1 MSGINAR
8 LLEMEQMKRLLIFNE
23 VIKKGSMSKA
33 AESLGMTAS
42 AVSLHLQHLEQHY
55 SLKLL
60 NRSTRRL
67 ELTEA
72 GRILWQQSEKLATLM
87 QETHE
92 KMTDLKAVP
101 SGIVRLS
108 LPTGFIRTAEI
119 RNALAIIERDYP
131 EIQPVLFAEDSLAQL
146 QQGTVDIALRAGDI
160 NDSPDNVVHR
170 LADWEMLIVASPAYL
185 RQHPIS
191 QTADLLTAHWLNHSD
206 FVLLNAFEALNL
218 PRLLPEHRIECPNAS
233 ASAYYL
239 AMEGMGVVF
248 ILSGELRAFQENQ
261 HLQQVLPHA
270 KLPAK
275 RISAVVAN
283 TAQSAKNIAVL
294 NVLKTVFKQPVD

>member
-1 MSGINAR
+1 
-8 LLEMEQMKRLLIFNE
+8 MKRLLILNE

-42 AVSLHLQHLEQHY
+42 AVSLHLQHLERHY
-55 SLKLL
+55 GLKLL

-72 GRILWQQSEKLATLM
+72 GRILWQQAKTLASLM
-87 QETHE
+87 QETNE
-92 KMTDLKAVP
+92 KMTHLKAVP

-108 LPTGFIRTAEI
+108 LPTGFIRTLEI
-119 RNALAIIERDYP
+119 RNLLSIVERDYP
-131 EIQPVLFAEDSLAQL
+131 EIQLTLFAEDSLAQL
-146 QQGTVDIALRAGDI
+146 QQGAVDIALRAGEI
-160 NDSPDNVVHR
+160 HDSPDNVVHR
-170 LADWEMLIVASPAYL
+170 LADWEILIVASPEYL
-185 RQHPIS
+185 QQHPIS
-191 QTADLLTAHWLNHSD
+191 QTTDLLTAHWLNHSD

-233 ASAYYL
+233 ASTYYL
-239 AMEGMGVVF
+239 ATEGMGLVF

-261 HLQQVLPHA
+261 RLQPVLPHI
-270 KLPAK
+270 KLPNK

-283 TAQSAKNIAVL
+283 TAQSAKNVAIL
-294 NVLKTVFKQPVD
+294 NVLKAVFKQ

>member
-1 MSGINAR
+1 
-8 LLEMEQMKRLLIFNE
+8 MEQMKRLLILNE

-42 AVSLHLQHLEQHY
+42 AVSLHLQHLERHY
-55 SLKLL
+55 GLKLL

-72 GRILWQQSEKLATLM
+72 GRILWQQAKTLASLM
-87 QETHE
+87 QETNE
-92 KMTDLKAVP
+92 KMTHLKAVP

-108 LPTGFIRTAEI
+108 LPTGFIRTLEI
-119 RNALAIIERDYP
+119 RNLLSIVERDYP
-131 EIQPVLFAEDSLAQL
+131 EIQLTLFAEDSLAQL
-146 QQGTVDIALRAGDI
+146 QQGAVDIALRAGEI
-160 NDSPDNVVHR
+160 HDSPDNVVHR
-170 LADWEMLIVASPAYL
+170 LADWEILIVASPEYL
-185 RQHPIS
+185 QQHPIS
-191 QTADLLTAHWLNHSD
+191 QTTDLLTAHWLNHSD

-239 AMEGMGVVF
+239 ATEGMGLVF

-261 HLQQVLPHA
+261 RLQPVLPHI
-270 KLPAK
+270 KLPNK

-283 TAQSAKNIAVL
+283 TAQSAKNVAIL
-294 NVLKTVFKQPVD
+294 NVLKAVFKQ

>member
-1 MSGINAR
+1 
-8 LLEMEQMKRLLIFNE
+8 MKRLLILNE

-42 AVSLHLQHLEQHY
+42 AVSLHLQHLERHY
-55 SLKLL
+55 GLKLL

-72 GRILWQQSEKLATLM
+72 GRILWQQAETLASLM
-87 QETHE
+87 QETNE
-92 KMTDLKAVP
+92 KMTHLKAVP

-108 LPTGFIRTAEI
+108 LPTGFIRTLEI
-119 RNALAIIERDYP
+119 RNLLSIVERDYP
-131 EIQPVLFAEDSLAQL
+131 EIQLTLFAEDSLAQL
-146 QQGTVDIALRAGDI
+146 QQGAVDIALRAGEI
-160 NDSPDNVVHR
+160 HDSPDNVVHR
-170 LADWEMLIVASPAYL
+170 LADWEILIVASPEYL
-185 RQHPIS
+185 QQHPIS
-191 QTADLLTAHWLNHSD
+191 QTTDLLTAHWLNHSN

-239 AMEGMGVVF
+239 ATEGMGLVF

-261 HLQQVLPHA
+261 RLQPVLPHI
-270 KLPAK
+270 KLPNK

-283 TAQSAKNIAVL
+283 TAQSAKNVAIL
-294 NVLKTVFKQPVD
+294 NVLKAVFKQ

>member
-1 MSGINAR
+1 
-8 LLEMEQMKRLLIFNE
+8 MKRLLILNE

-42 AVSLHLQHLEQHY
+42 AVSLHLQHLERHY
-55 SLKLL
+55 GLKLL

-72 GRILWQQSEKLATLM
+72 GRILWQQAKTLASLM
-87 QETHE
+87 QETNE
-92 KMTDLKAVP
+92 KMTHLKAVP

-108 LPTGFIRTAEI
+108 LPTGFIRTLEI
-119 RNALAIIERDYP
+119 RNLLSIVERDYP
-131 EIQPVLFAEDSLAQL
+131 EIQLTLFAEDSLAQL
-146 QQGTVDIALRAGDI
+146 QQGAVDIALRAGEI
-160 NDSPDNVVHR
+160 HDSPDNVVHR
-170 LADWEMLIVASPAYL
+170 LADWEILIVASPEYL
-185 RQHPIS
+185 QQHPIS
-191 QTADLLTAHWLNHSD
+191 QTTDLLTAHWLNHSD

-239 AMEGMGVVF
+239 ATEGMGLVF
-248 ILSGELRAFQENQ
+248 TLSGELRAFQENQ
-261 HLQQVLPHA
+261 RLQPVLPHI
-270 KLPAK
+270 KLPNK

-283 TAQSAKNIAVL
+283 TAQSAKNVAIL
-294 NVLKTVFKQPVD
+294 NVLKAVFKQ

>member
-1 MSGINAR
+1 
-8 LLEMEQMKRLLIFNE
+8 MEQMKRLLILNE

-42 AVSLHLQHLEQHY
+42 AVSLHLQHLERHY

-72 GRILWQQSEKLATLM
+72 GRILWQQAKTLASLM
-87 QETHE
+87 QETNE
-92 KMTDLKAVP
+92 KMTHLKAVP

-108 LPTGFIRTAEI
+108 LPTGFIRTLEI
-119 RNALAIIERDYP
+119 RNLLSIVERDYP
-131 EIQPVLFAEDSLAQL
+131 EIQLTLFAEDSLAQL
-146 QQGTVDIALRAGDI
+146 QQGAVDIALRAGEI
-160 NDSPDNVVHR
+160 HDSPDNVVHR
-170 LADWEMLIVASPAYL
+170 LADWEILIVASPEYL
-185 RQHPIS
+185 QQHPIS
-191 QTADLLTAHWLNHSD
+191 QTTDLLTAHWLNHSD

-239 AMEGMGVVF
+239 ATEGMGLVF

-261 HLQQVLPHA
+261 RLQPVLPHI
-270 KLPAK
+270 KLPNK

-283 TAQSAKNIAVL
+283 TAQSAKNVAIL
-294 NVLKTVFKQPVD
+294 NVLKAVFKQ

>member
-1 MSGINAR
+1 
-8 LLEMEQMKRLLIFNE
+8 MKRLLILNE

-42 AVSLHLQHLEQHY
+42 AVSLHLQHLERHY
-55 SLKLL
+55 GLKLL

-72 GRILWQQSEKLATLM
+72 GRILWQQAETLANLM
-87 QETHE
+87 QETNE
-92 KMTDLKAVP
+92 KMTHLKAVP

-108 LPTGFIRTAEI
+108 LPTGFIRTLEI
-119 RNALAIIERDYP
+119 RNLLSTVERDYP
-131 EIQPVLFAEDSLAQL
+131 EIQLALFAEDSLAQL
-146 QQGTVDIALRAGDI
+146 QQGAVDIALRAGEI
-160 NDSPDNVVHR
+160 HDSPDNVVHR
-170 LADWEMLIVASPAYL
+170 LADWEILIVASPEYL
-185 RQHPIS
+185 QQHPIS
-191 QTADLLTAHWLNHSD
+191 QTTDLLTAHWLNHSD

-239 AMEGMGVVF
+239 ATEGMGLVF

-261 HLQQVLPHA
+261 RLQPVLPHI
-270 KLPAK
+270 KLPNK

-283 TAQSAKNIAVL
+283 TAQSAKNVAIL
-294 NVLKTVFKQPVD
+294 NVLKAVFKQ

>member
-1 MSGINAR
+1 
-8 LLEMEQMKRLLIFNE
+8 MKRLLILNE

-42 AVSLHLQHLEQHY
+42 AVSLHLQHLERHY
-55 SLKLL
+55 GLKLL

-72 GRILWQQSEKLATLM
+72 GRILWQQAKTLASLM
-87 QETHE
+87 QETNE
-92 KMTDLKAVP
+92 KMTHLKAVP

-108 LPTGFIRTAEI
+108 LPTGFIRTLEI
-119 RNALAIIERDYP
+119 RNLLSIVERDYP
-131 EIQPVLFAEDSLAQL
+131 EIQLTLFAEDSLAQL
-146 QQGTVDIALRAGDI
+146 QQGAVDIALRAGEI
-160 NDSPDNVVHR
+160 HDSPDNVVHR
-170 LADWEMLIVASPAYL
+170 LADWEILIVASPEYL
-185 RQHPIS
+185 QQHPIS
-191 QTADLLTAHWLNHSD
+191 QTTDLLTAHWLNHSN

-239 AMEGMGVVF
+239 ATEGMGLVF

-261 HLQQVLPHA
+261 RLQPVLPHI
-270 KLPAK
+270 KLPNK

-283 TAQSAKNIAVL
+283 TAQSAKNVAIL
-294 NVLKTVFKQPVD
+294 NVLKAVFKQ

>member
-1 MSGINAR
+1 
-8 LLEMEQMKRLLIFNE
+8 MKRLLILNE

-42 AVSLHLQHLEQHY
+42 AVSLHLQHLERHY
-55 SLKLL
+55 GLKLL

-72 GRILWQQSEKLATLM
+72 GRVLWQQAETLASLM
-87 QETHE
+87 QETNE
-92 KMTDLKAVP
+92 KMTHLKAVP

-108 LPTGFIRTAEI
+108 LPTGFIRTLEI
-119 RNALAIIERDYP
+119 RNLLSIVERDYP
-131 EIQPVLFAEDSLAQL
+131 EIQLTLFAEDSLAQL
-146 QQGTVDIALRAGDI
+146 QQGAVDIALRAGEI
-160 NDSPDNVVHR
+160 HDSPDNVVHR
-170 LADWEMLIVASPAYL
+170 LADWEILIVASPEYL
-185 RQHPIS
+185 QQHPIS
-191 QTADLLTAHWLNHSD
+191 QTTDLLTAHWLNHSD

-239 AMEGMGVVF
+239 ATEGMGLVF

-261 HLQQVLPHA
+261 RLQPVLPHI
-270 KLPAK
+270 KLPNK

-283 TAQSAKNIAVL
+283 TAQSAKNVAIL
-294 NVLKTVFKQPVD
+294 NVLKAVFKQ

>member
-1 MSGINAR
+1 
-8 LLEMEQMKRLLIFNE
+8 MKRLLILNE

-42 AVSLHLQHLEQHY
+42 AVSLHLQHLERHY
-55 SLKLL
+55 GLKLL

-72 GRILWQQSEKLATLM
+72 GRILWQQAETLASLM
-87 QETHE
+87 QETNE
-92 KMTDLKAVP
+92 KMTHLKAVP

-108 LPTGFIRTAEI
+108 LPTGFIRTLEI
-119 RNALAIIERDYP
+119 RNLLSIVERDYP
-131 EIQPVLFAEDSLAQL
+131 EIQLTLFAEDSLAQL
-146 QQGTVDIALRAGDI
+146 QQGAVDIALRAGEI
-160 NDSPDNVVHR
+160 HDSPDNVVHR
-170 LADWEMLIVASPAYL
+170 LADWEILIVASPEYL
-185 RQHPIS
+185 QQHPIS
-191 QTADLLTAHWLNHSD
+191 QTTDLLTAHWLNHSD

-239 AMEGMGVVF
+239 ATEGMGLVF
-248 ILSGELRAFQENQ
+248 ILSGELHAFQENQ
-261 HLQQVLPHA
+261 RLQPVLPHI
-270 KLPAK
+270 KLPNK

-283 TAQSAKNIAVL
+283 TAQSAKNVAIL
-294 NVLKTVFKQPVD
+294 NVLKAVFKQ

>member
-1 MSGINAR
+1 
-8 LLEMEQMKRLLIFNE
+8 MKRLLILNE

-42 AVSLHLQHLEQHY
+42 AVSLHLQHLERHY
-55 SLKLL
+55 GLKLL

-72 GRILWQQSEKLATLM
+72 GRILWQQAETLASLM
-87 QETHE
+87 QETNE
-92 KMTDLKAVP
+92 KMTHLKAVP

-108 LPTGFIRTAEI
+108 LPTGFIRTLEI
-119 RNALAIIERDYP
+119 RNLLSIVERDYP
-131 EIQPVLFAEDSLAQL
+131 EIQLTLFAEDSLAQL
-146 QQGTVDIALRAGDI
+146 QQGAVDIALRAGEI
-160 NDSPDNVVHR
+160 HDSPDNVVHR
-170 LADWEMLIVASPAYL
+170 LADWEILIVASPEYL
-185 RQHPIS
+185 QQHPIS
-191 QTADLLTAHWLNHSD
+191 QTTDLLTAHWLNHSD

-239 AMEGMGVVF
+239 ATEGMGLVF

-261 HLQQVLPHA
+261 RLQPVLPHI
-270 KLPAK
+270 KLPNK

-283 TAQSAKNIAVL
+283 TAQSAKNVAIL
-294 NVLKTVFKQPVD
+294 NVLKAVFKQ

>member
-1 MSGINAR
+1 
-8 LLEMEQMKRLLIFNE
+8 MKRLLILNE
-23 VIKKGSMSKA
+23 VIKKGSMSEA

-42 AVSLHLQHLEQHY
+42 AVSLHLQHLERHY
-55 SLKLL
+55 GLKLL

-72 GRILWQQSEKLATLM
+72 GRILWQQAKTLASLM
-87 QETHE
+87 QETNE
-92 KMTDLKAVP
+92 KMTHLKAVP

-108 LPTGFIRTAEI
+108 LPTGFIRTLEI
-119 RNALAIIERDYP
+119 RNLLSIVERDYP
-131 EIQPVLFAEDSLAQL
+131 EIQLTLFAEDSLAQL
-146 QQGTVDIALRAGDI
+146 QQGAVDIALRAGEI
-160 NDSPDNVVHR
+160 HDSPDNVVHR
-170 LADWEMLIVASPAYL
+170 LADWEILIVASPEYL
-185 RQHPIS
+185 QQHPIS
-191 QTADLLTAHWLNHSD
+191 QTTDLLTAHWLNHSD

-239 AMEGMGVVF
+239 ATEGMGLVF

-261 HLQQVLPHA
+261 RLQPVLPHI
-270 KLPAK
+270 KLPNK

-283 TAQSAKNIAVL
+283 TAQSAKNVAIL
-294 NVLKTVFKQPVD
+294 NVLKAVFKQ

>member
-1 MSGINAR
+1 
-8 LLEMEQMKRLLIFNE
+8 MEQMKRLLIFNA

-42 AVSLHLQHLEQHY
+42 AVSLHLQHLERHY
-55 SLKLL
+55 GLKLL

-72 GRILWQQSEKLATLM
+72 GRILWQQTETLASLM
-87 QETHE
+87 QETNE
-92 KMTDLKAVP
+92 KMTHLKAVP

-108 LPTGFIRTAEI
+108 LPTGFIRTLEI
-119 RNALAIIERDYP
+119 RNLLSIVERDYP
-131 EIQPVLFAEDSLAQL
+131 EIQLTLFAEDSLAQL
-146 QQGTVDIALRAGDI
+146 QQGAVDIALRAGEI
-160 NDSPDNVVHR
+160 HDSPDNVVHR
-170 LADWEMLIVASPAYL
+170 LADWEILIVASPEYL
-185 RQHPIS
+185 QQHSIS
-191 QTADLLTAHWLNHSD
+191 QTTDLLTAHWLNHSD

-239 AMEGMGVVF
+239 ATEGMGLVF

-261 HLQQVLPHA
+261 RLQPVLPHI
-270 KLPAK
+270 KLPNK

-283 TAQSAKNIAVL
+283 TAQSAKNVAVL
-294 NVLKTVFKQPVD
+294 NVLKAVFKQ

>member
-1 MSGINAR
+1 
-8 LLEMEQMKRLLIFNE
+8 MKRLLILNE

-42 AVSLHLQHLEQHY
+42 AVSLHLQHLERHY

-72 GRILWQQSEKLATLM
+72 GRILWQQAKTLASLM
-87 QETHE
+87 QETNE
-92 KMTDLKAVP
+92 KMTHLKAVP

-108 LPTGFIRTAEI
+108 LPTGFIRTLEI
-119 RNALAIIERDYP
+119 RNLLSIVERDYP
-131 EIQPVLFAEDSLAQL
+131 EIQLTLFAEDSLAQL
-146 QQGTVDIALRAGDI
+146 QQGAVDIALRAGEI
-160 NDSPDNVVHR
+160 HDSPDNVVHR
-170 LADWEMLIVASPAYL
+170 LADWEILIVASPEYL
-185 RQHPIS
+185 QQHPIS
-191 QTADLLTAHWLNHSD
+191 QTTDLLTAHWLNHSD

-239 AMEGMGVVF
+239 ATEGMGLVF

-261 HLQQVLPHA
+261 RLQPVLPHI
-270 KLPAK
+270 KLPNK

-283 TAQSAKNIAVL
+283 TAQSAKNVAIL
-294 NVLKTVFKQPVD
+294 NVLKAVFKQ

>member
-1 MSGINAR
+1 
-8 LLEMEQMKRLLIFNE
+8 MEQMKRLLILNE

-42 AVSLHLQHLEQHY
+42 AVSLHLQHLERHY
-55 SLKLL
+55 GLKLL

-72 GRILWQQSEKLATLM
+72 GRILWQQAETLASLM
-87 QETHE
+87 QETNE
-92 KMTDLKAVP
+92 KMTHLKAVP

-108 LPTGFIRTAEI
+108 LPTGFIRTLEI
-119 RNALAIIERDYP
+119 RNLLSIVERDYP
-131 EIQPVLFAEDSLAQL
+131 EIQLTLFAEDSLAQL
-146 QQGTVDIALRAGDI
+146 QQGAVDIALRAGEI
-160 NDSPDNVVHR
+160 HDSPDNVVHR
-170 LADWEMLIVASPAYL
+170 LADWEILIVASPEYL
-185 RQHPIS
+185 QQHPIS
-191 QTADLLTAHWLNHSD
+191 QTTDLLTAHWLNHSN

-239 AMEGMGVVF
+239 ATEGMGLVF

-261 HLQQVLPHA
+261 RLQPVLPHI
-270 KLPAK
+270 KLPNK

-283 TAQSAKNIAVL
+283 TAQSAKNVAIL
-294 NVLKTVFKQPVD
+294 NVLKAVFKQ

>member
-1 MSGINAR
+1 
-8 LLEMEQMKRLLIFNE
+8 MKRLLILNE

-42 AVSLHLQHLEQHY
+42 AVSLHLQHLERHY
-55 SLKLL
+55 GLKLL

-72 GRILWQQSEKLATLM
+72 GRILWQQAKTLASLM
-87 QETHE
+87 QETNE
-92 KMTDLKAVP
+92 KMTHLKAVP

-108 LPTGFIRTAEI
+108 LPTGFIRTLEI
-119 RNALAIIERDYP
+119 RNLLSTVERDYP
-131 EIQPVLFAEDSLAQL
+131 EIQLALFAEDSLAQL
-146 QQGTVDIALRAGDI
+146 QQGAVDIALRAGEI
-160 NDSPDNVVHR
+160 HDSPDNVVHR
-170 LADWEMLIVASPAYL
+170 LADWEILIVASPEYL
-185 RQHPIS
+185 QQHPIS
-191 QTADLLTAHWLNHSD
+191 QTTDLLTAHWLNHSD

-239 AMEGMGVVF
+239 AMEGMGLVF

-261 HLQQVLPHA
+261 RLQPVLPHI
-270 KLPAK
+270 KLPNK

-283 TAQSAKNIAVL
+283 TAQSAKNVAIL
-294 NVLKTVFKQPVD
+294 NVLKAVFKQ

>member
-1 MSGINAR
+1 
-8 LLEMEQMKRLLIFNE
+8 MEQMKRLLILNE

-42 AVSLHLQHLEQHY
+42 AVSLHLQHLERHY
-55 SLKLL
+55 GLKLL

-72 GRILWQQSEKLATLM
+72 GRVLWQQAETLASLM
-87 QETHE
+87 QETNE
-92 KMTDLKAVP
+92 KMTHLKAVP

-108 LPTGFIRTAEI
+108 LPTGFIRTLEI
-119 RNALAIIERDYP
+119 RNLLSIVERDYP
-131 EIQPVLFAEDSLAQL
+131 EIQLTLFAEDSLAQL
-146 QQGTVDIALRAGDI
+146 QQGAVDIALRAGEI
-160 NDSPDNVVHR
+160 HDSPDNVVHR
-170 LADWEMLIVASPAYL
+170 LADWEILIVASPEYL
-185 RQHPIS
+185 QQHPIS
-191 QTADLLTAHWLNHSD
+191 QTTDLLTAHWLNHSD

-239 AMEGMGVVF
+239 ATEGMGLVF

-261 HLQQVLPHA
+261 RLQPVLPHI
-270 KLPAK
+270 KLPNK

-283 TAQSAKNIAVL
+283 TAQSAKNVAIL
-294 NVLKTVFKQPVD
+294 NVLKAVFKQ

>member
-1 MSGINAR
+1 
-8 LLEMEQMKRLLIFNE
+8 MKRLLILNE

-42 AVSLHLQHLEQHY
+42 AVSLHLQHLERHY
-55 SLKLL
+55 GLKLL

-72 GRILWQQSEKLATLM
+72 GRILWQQAKTLASLM
-87 QETHE
+87 QETNE
-92 KMTDLKAVP
+92 KMTHLKAVP

-108 LPTGFIRTAEI
+108 LPTGFIRTLEI
-119 RNALAIIERDYP
+119 RNLLSIVERDYP
-131 EIQPVLFAEDSLAQL
+131 EIQLTLFAEDSLAQL
-146 QQGTVDIALRAGDI
+146 QQGAVDIALRAGEI
-160 NDSPDNVVHR
+160 HDSPDNVVHR
-170 LADWEMLIVASPAYL
+170 LADWEILIVASPEYL
-185 RQHPIS
+185 QQHPIS
-191 QTADLLTAHWLNHSD
+191 QTTDLLTAHWLNHSD

-218 PRLLPEHRIECPNAS
+218 PRLLPEHCIECPNAS

-239 AMEGMGVVF
+239 ATEGMGLVF

-261 HLQQVLPHA
+261 RLQPVLPHI
-270 KLPAK
+270 KLPNK

-283 TAQSAKNIAVL
+283 TAQSAKNVAIL
-294 NVLKTVFKQPVD
+294 NVLKAVFKQ

>member
-1 MSGINAR
+1 
-8 LLEMEQMKRLLIFNE
+8 MKRLLIFNA

-42 AVSLHLQHLEQHY
+42 AVSLHLQHLERHY
-55 SLKLL
+55 GLKLL

-72 GRILWQQSEKLATLM
+72 CRILWQQTETLASLM
-87 QETHE
+87 QETNE
-92 KMTDLKAVP
+92 KMTHLKAVP

-108 LPTGFIRTAEI
+108 LPTGFIRTLEI
-119 RNALAIIERDYP
+119 RNLLSIVERDYP
-131 EIQPVLFAEDSLAQL
+131 EIQLTLFAEDSLAQL
-146 QQGTVDIALRAGDI
+146 QQGTVDIALRAGEI
-160 NDSPDNVVHR
+160 HDSPDNVVYR
-170 LADWEMLIVASPAYL
+170 LADWEILIVASPEYL
-185 RQHPIS
+185 QQHSIS
-191 QTADLLTAHWLNHSD
+191 QTTDLLTAHWLNHSD

-239 AMEGMGVVF
+239 ATEGMGLVF

-261 HLQQVLPHA
+261 RLQPVLPHI
-270 KLPAK
+270 KLPNK

-283 TAQSAKNIAVL
+283 TAQSAKNVAVL
-294 NVLKTVFKQPVD
+294 NVLKAVFKQ

>member
-1 MSGINAR
+1 
-8 LLEMEQMKRLLIFNE
+8 MKRLLILNE

-42 AVSLHLQHLEQHY
+42 AVSLHLQHLERHY
-55 SLKLL
+55 GLKLL

-72 GRILWQQSEKLATLM
+72 GRILWQQAETLASLM
-87 QETHE
+87 QETNE
-92 KMTDLKAVP
+92 KMTHLKAVP

-108 LPTGFIRTAEI
+108 LPTGFIRTLEI
-119 RNALAIIERDYP
+119 RNLLSIVERDYP
-131 EIQPVLFAEDSLAQL
+131 EIQLTLFAEDSLAQL
-146 QQGTVDIALRAGDI
+146 PQGAVDIALRAGEI
-160 NDSPDNVVHR
+160 HDSPDNVVHR
-170 LADWEMLIVASPAYL
+170 LADWEILIVASPEYL
-185 RQHPIS
+185 QQHPIS
-191 QTADLLTAHWLNHSD
+191 QTTDLLTAHWLNHSD

-239 AMEGMGVVF
+239 ATEGMGLVF

-261 HLQQVLPHA
+261 RLQPVLPHI
-270 KLPAK
+270 KLPNK

-283 TAQSAKNIAVL
+283 TAQSAKNVAIL
-294 NVLKTVFKQPVD
+294 NVLKAVFKQ

>member
-1 MSGINAR
+1 
-8 LLEMEQMKRLLIFNE
+8 MKRLLILNE

-42 AVSLHLQHLEQHY
+42 AVSLHLQHLERHY
-55 SLKLL
+55 GLKLL

-72 GRILWQQSEKLATLM
+72 GRILWQQANTLASLM
-87 QETHE
+87 QETNE
-92 KMTDLKAVP
+92 KMTHLKAVP

-108 LPTGFIRTAEI
+108 LPTGFIRTLEI
-119 RNALAIIERDYP
+119 RNLLSIVERDYP
-131 EIQPVLFAEDSLAQL
+131 EIQLTLFAEDSLAQL
-146 QQGTVDIALRAGDI
+146 QQGAVDIALRAGEI
-160 NDSPDNVVHR
+160 HDSPDNVVHR
-170 LADWEMLIVASPAYL
+170 LADWEILIVASPEYL
-185 RQHPIS
+185 QQHPIS
-191 QTADLLTAHWLNHSD
+191 QTTDLLTAHWLNHSD

-239 AMEGMGVVF
+239 ATEGMGLVF

-261 HLQQVLPHA
+261 RLQPVLPHI
-270 KLPAK
+270 KLPNK

-283 TAQSAKNIAVL
+283 TAQSAKNVAIL
-294 NVLKTVFKQPVD
+294 NVLKAVFKQ

>member
-1 MSGINAR
+1 
-8 LLEMEQMKRLLIFNE
+8 MEQMKRLLILNE

-42 AVSLHLQHLEQHY
+42 AVSLHLQHLERHY
-55 SLKLL
+55 GLKLL

-72 GRILWQQSEKLATLM
+72 GRVLWQQAETLASLM
-87 QETHE
+87 QETNE
-92 KMTDLKAVP
+92 KMTHLKAVP

-108 LPTGFIRTAEI
+108 LPTGFIRTLEI
-119 RNALAIIERDYP
+119 RNLLSIVERDYP
-131 EIQPVLFAEDSLAQL
+131 EIQLTLFAEDSLAQL
-146 QQGTVDIALRAGDI
+146 QQGAVDIALRAGEI
-160 NDSPDNVVHR
+160 HDSPDNEVHR
-170 LADWEMLIVASPAYL
+170 LADWEILIVASPEYL
-185 RQHPIS
+185 QQHPIS
-191 QTADLLTAHWLNHSD
+191 QTTDLLTAHWLNHSD

-239 AMEGMGVVF
+239 ATEGMGLVF

-261 HLQQVLPHA
+261 RLQPVLPHI
-270 KLPAK
+270 KLPNK

-283 TAQSAKNIAVL
+283 TAQSAKNVAIL
-294 NVLKTVFKQPVD
+294 NVLKAVFKQ

>member
-1 MSGINAR
+1 
-8 LLEMEQMKRLLIFNE
+8 MKRLLILNE

-42 AVSLHLQHLEQHY
+42 AVSLHLQHLERHY
-55 SLKLL
+55 GLKLL

-72 GRILWQQSEKLATLM
+72 GRILWQQAETLASLM
-87 QETHE
+87 QETNE
-92 KMTDLKAVP
+92 KMTHLKAVP

-108 LPTGFIRTAEI
+108 LPTGFIRTLEI
-119 RNALAIIERDYP
+119 RNLLSIVERDYP
-131 EIQPVLFAEDSLAQL
+131 EIQLTLFAEDSLAQL
-146 QQGTVDIALRAGDI
+146 QQGAVDIALRAGEI
-160 NDSPDNVVHR
+160 HDSPDNVVHR
-170 LADWEMLIVASPAYL
+170 LADWEILIVASPEYL
-185 RQHPIS
+185 QQHPIS
-191 QTADLLTAHWLNHSD
+191 QTTDLLTAHWLNHSD

-218 PRLLPEHRIECPNAS
+218 PRLLPEHCIECPNAS

-239 AMEGMGVVF
+239 ATEGMGLVF

-261 HLQQVLPHA
+261 RLQPVLPHI
-270 KLPAK
+270 KLPNK

-283 TAQSAKNIAVL
+283 TAQSAKNVAIL
-294 NVLKTVFKQPVD
+294 NVLKAVFKQ

>member
-1 MSGINAR
+1 
-8 LLEMEQMKRLLIFNE
+8 MKRLLILNE

-42 AVSLHLQHLEQHY
+42 AVSLHLQHLERHY
-55 SLKLL
+55 GLKLL

-72 GRILWQQSEKLATLM
+72 GRVLWQQAETLASLM
-87 QETHE
+87 QETNE
-92 KMTDLKAVP
+92 KMTHLKAVP

-108 LPTGFIRTAEI
+108 LPTGFIRTLEI
-119 RNALAIIERDYP
+119 RNLLSTVERDYP
-131 EIQPVLFAEDSLAQL
+131 EIQLALFAEDSLAQL
-146 QQGTVDIALRAGDI
+146 QQGAVDIALRAGEI
-160 NDSPDNVVHR
+160 HDSPDNVVHR
-170 LADWEMLIVASPAYL
+170 LADWEILIVASPEYL
-185 RQHPIS
+185 QQHPIS
-191 QTADLLTAHWLNHSD
+191 QTTDLLTAHWLNHSD

-239 AMEGMGVVF
+239 ATEGMGLVF

-261 HLQQVLPHA
+261 RLQPVLPHI
-270 KLPAK
+270 KLPNK

-283 TAQSAKNIAVL
+283 TAQSAKNVAIL
-294 NVLKTVFKQPVD
+294 NVLKAVFKQ

>member
-1 MSGINAR
+1 
-8 LLEMEQMKRLLIFNE
+8 MEQMKRLLIFNA

-42 AVSLHLQHLEQHY
+42 AVSLHLQHLERHY
-55 SLKLL
+55 GLKLL

-72 GRILWQQSEKLATLM
+72 GRILWQQTETLASLM
-87 QETHE
+87 QETNE
-92 KMTDLKAVP
+92 KMTHLKAVP

-108 LPTGFIRTAEI
+108 LPTGFIRTLEI
-119 RNALAIIERDYP
+119 RNLLSIVERDYP
-131 EIQPVLFAEDSLAQL
+131 EIQLTLFAEDSLAQL
-146 QQGTVDIALRAGDI
+146 QQGTVDIALRAGEI
-160 NDSPDNVVHR
+160 HDSPDNVVYR
-170 LADWEMLIVASPAYL
+170 LADWEILIVASPEYL
-185 RQHPIS
+185 QQHSIS
-191 QTADLLTAHWLNHSD
+191 QTTDLLTAHWLNHSD

-239 AMEGMGVVF
+239 ATEGMGLVF

-261 HLQQVLPHA
+261 RLQPVLPHI
-270 KLPAK
+270 KLPNK

-283 TAQSAKNIAVL
+283 TAQSAKNVAVL
-294 NVLKTVFKQPVD
+294 NVLKAVFKQ

>member
-1 MSGINAR
+1 
-8 LLEMEQMKRLLIFNE
+8 MKRLLILNE

-42 AVSLHLQHLEQHY
+42 AVSLHLQHLERHY
-55 SLKLL
+55 GLKLL

-72 GRILWQQSEKLATLM
+72 GRILWQQAKTLASLM
-87 QETHE
+87 QETNE
-92 KMTDLKAVP
+92 KMTHLKAVP

-108 LPTGFIRTAEI
+108 LPTGFIRTLEI
-119 RNALAIIERDYP
+119 RNLLSIVERDYP
-131 EIQPVLFAEDSLAQL
+131 EIQLTLFAEDSLAQL
-146 QQGTVDIALRAGDI
+146 QQGAVDIALRAGEI
-160 NDSPDNVVHR
+160 HDSPDNVVHR
-170 LADWEMLIVASPAYL
+170 LADWEILIVASPEYL
-185 RQHPIS
+185 QQHPIS
-191 QTADLLTAHWLNHSD
+191 QTTDLLTAHWLNHSD

-239 AMEGMGVVF
+239 ATEGMGLVF

-261 HLQQVLPHA
+261 RLQPVLPHI
-270 KLPAK
+270 KLPNK

-283 TAQSAKNIAVL
+283 TAQSAKNVAIL
-294 NVLKTVFKQPVD
+294 NVLKAVFKQ

>member
-1 MSGINAR
+1 
-8 LLEMEQMKRLLIFNE
+8 MKRLLILNE

-42 AVSLHLQHLEQHY
+42 AVSLHLQHLERHY
-55 SLKLL
+55 GLKLL

-72 GRILWQQSEKLATLM
+72 GRILWQQAETLASLM
-87 QETHE
+87 QETNE
-92 KMTDLKAVP
+92 KMTHLKAVP

-108 LPTGFIRTAEI
+108 LPTGFIRTLEI
-119 RNALAIIERDYP
+119 RNLLSIVERDYP
-131 EIQPVLFAEDSLAQL
+131 EIQLTLFAEDSLAQL
-146 QQGTVDIALRAGDI
+146 QQGAVDIALRAGEI
-160 NDSPDNVVHR
+160 HDSPDNVVHR
-170 LADWEMLIVASPAYL
+170 LADWEILIVASPEYL
-185 RQHPIS
+185 QQHPIS
-191 QTADLLTAHWLNHSD
+191 QTTDLLTAHWLNHSD

-239 AMEGMGVVF
+239 ATEGMGLVF

-261 HLQQVLPHA
+261 RLQPVLPHI
-270 KLPAK
+270 KLPNK

-283 TAQSAKNIAVL
+283 TAQFAKNVAIL
-294 NVLKTVFKQPVD
+294 NVLKAVFKQ

>member
-1 MSGINAR
+1 
-8 LLEMEQMKRLLIFNE
+8 MKRLLILNE

-42 AVSLHLQHLEQHY
+42 AVSLHLQHLERHY
-55 SLKLL
+55 GLKLL

-72 GRILWQQSEKLATLM
+72 GRILWQQAETLANLM
-87 QETHE
+87 QETNE
-92 KMTDLKAVP
+92 KMTHLKAVP

-108 LPTGFIRTAEI
+108 LPTGFIRTLEI
-119 RNALAIIERDYP
+119 RNLLSIVERDYP
-131 EIQPVLFAEDSLAQL
+131 EIQLTLFAEDSLAQL
-146 QQGTVDIALRAGDI
+146 QQGAVDIALRAGEI
-160 NDSPDNVVHR
+160 HDSPDNVVHR
-170 LADWEMLIVASPAYL
+170 LADWEILIVASPEYL
-185 RQHPIS
+185 QQHPIS
-191 QTADLLTAHWLNHSD
+191 QTTDLLTAHWLNHSD

-239 AMEGMGVVF
+239 ATEGMGLVF

-261 HLQQVLPHA
+261 RLQPVLPHI
-270 KLPAK
+270 KLPNK

-283 TAQSAKNIAVL
+283 TAQSAKNVAIL
-294 NVLKTVFKQPVD
+294 NVLKAVFKQ

>member
-1 MSGINAR
+1 
-8 LLEMEQMKRLLIFNE
+8 MEQMKRLLIFNA

-42 AVSLHLQHLEQHY
+42 AVSLHLQHLERHY
-55 SLKLL
+55 GLKLL

-72 GRILWQQSEKLATLM
+72 GRILWQQTETLASLM
-87 QETHE
+87 QETNE
-92 KMTDLKAVP
+92 KMTHLKAVP

-108 LPTGFIRTAEI
+108 LPTGFIRTLEI
-119 RNALAIIERDYP
+119 RNLLSIVERDYP
-131 EIQPVLFAEDSLAQL
+131 EIQLTLFAEDSLAQL
-146 QQGTVDIALRAGDI
+146 QQGTVDIALRAGEI
-160 NDSPDNVVHR
+160 HDSPDNVVYR
-170 LADWEMLIVASPAYL
+170 LADWEILIVASPEYL
-185 RQHPIS
+185 QQHSIS
-191 QTADLLTAHWLNHSD
+191 QTTDLLTAHWLNHSD

-239 AMEGMGVVF
+239 ATEGMGLVF

-261 HLQQVLPHA
+261 RLQPVLPHI
-270 KLPAK
+270 KLPNK

-283 TAQSAKNIAVL
+283 TAQSAKNVAIL
-294 NVLKTVFKQPVD
+294 NVLKAVFKQ

>member
-1 MSGINAR
+1 
-8 LLEMEQMKRLLIFNE
+8 MKRLLILNE

-42 AVSLHLQHLEQHY
+42 AVSLHLQHLERHY

-72 GRILWQQSEKLATLM
+72 GRILWQQAKTLASLM
-87 QETHE
+87 QETNE
-92 KMTDLKAVP
+92 KMTHLKAVP

-108 LPTGFIRTAEI
+108 LPTGFIRTLEI
-119 RNALAIIERDYP
+119 RNLLSTVERDYP
-131 EIQPVLFAEDSLAQL
+131 EIQLALFAEDSLAQL
-146 QQGTVDIALRAGDI
+146 QQGAVDIALRAGEI
-160 NDSPDNVVHR
+160 HDSPDNVVHR
-170 LADWEMLIVASPAYL
+170 LADWEILIVASPEYL
-185 RQHPIS
+185 QQHPIS
-191 QTADLLTAHWLNHSD
+191 QTTDLLTAHWLNHSD

-239 AMEGMGVVF
+239 ATEGMGLVF

-261 HLQQVLPHA
+261 RLQPVLPHI
-270 KLPAK
+270 KLPNK

-283 TAQSAKNIAVL
+283 TAQSAKNVAIL
-294 NVLKTVFKQPVD
+294 NVLKAVFKQ

>member
-1 MSGINAR
+1 
-8 LLEMEQMKRLLIFNE
+8 MKRLLILNE

-42 AVSLHLQHLEQHY
+42 AVSLHLQHLERHY
-55 SLKLL
+55 GLKLL

-72 GRILWQQSEKLATLM
+72 GRILWQQAETLASLM
-87 QETHE
+87 QETNE
-92 KMTDLKAVP
+92 KMTHLKAVP

-108 LPTGFIRTAEI
+108 LPTGFIRTLEI
-119 RNALAIIERDYP
+119 RNLLSIVERDYP
-131 EIQPVLFAEDSLAQL
+131 EIQLILFAEDSLAQL
-146 QQGTVDIALRAGDI
+146 QQGAVDIALRAGEI
-160 NDSPDNVVHR
+160 HDSPDNVVHR
-170 LADWEMLIVASPAYL
+170 LADWEILIVASPEYL
-185 RQHPIS
+185 QQHPIS
-191 QTADLLTAHWLNHSD
+191 QTTDLLTAHWLNHSD

-239 AMEGMGVVF
+239 ATEGMGLVF

-261 HLQQVLPHA
+261 RLQPVLPHI
-270 KLPAK
+270 KLPNK

-283 TAQSAKNIAVL
+283 TAQSAKNVAIL
-294 NVLKTVFKQPVD
+294 NVLKAVFKQ